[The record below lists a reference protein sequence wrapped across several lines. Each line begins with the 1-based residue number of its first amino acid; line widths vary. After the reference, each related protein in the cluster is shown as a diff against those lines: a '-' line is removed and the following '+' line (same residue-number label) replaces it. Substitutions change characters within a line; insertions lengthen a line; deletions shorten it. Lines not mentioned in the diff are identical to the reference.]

1 MFVIASFRVPNR
13 KVHLSCGVESP
24 NCLLRVVHRILF
36 CSCGRKIRVYST
48 LTGDLLRELQG
59 HEGKVT
65 DFKINPKNHLQVRNN
80 SELDFG
86 GMKNLQLCCN

>member
-1 MFVIASFRVPNR
+1 MLSIASFRVVNR
-13 KVHLSCGVESP
+13 KVHLSRGVEVLIV
-24 NCLLRVVHRILF
+24 CYVHRILF

-65 DFKINPKNHLQVRNN
+65 DFKINPKNHLQVRTG
-80 SELDFG
+80 SELDCG
-86 GMKNLQLCCN
+86 GFLSRELCAVQ